1 MIYKLILLK
10 ADVSLVKLEI
20 EINTSREQIQTW
32 STIRELADVD
42 ISE

>member
-20 EINTSREQIQTW
+20 ENDTSREQIQT
-32 STIRELADVD
+32 
-42 ISE
+42 